1 MCVCL
6 FVYYY
11 VKSYKSSQQKIKSKG
26 RWNNKNL
33 SVPFFTVPFRLRSVK
48 HGHDATAGNE
58 QVTKLLHL
66 YTSKRQSRCSPRCT
80 PLISLMSPQR
90 KRMTDENGKRSHK
103 NRGKHHPAKV
113 VSFIFNPTFEL
124 PTGGRVGFTRRET
137 RLI

>member
-6 FVYYY
+6 FPYYY
-11 VKSYKSSQQKIKSKG
+11 VKSYKSFQQKIKSKG

-33 SVPFFTVPFRLRSVK
+33 FSPHPFKLKRVK

-66 YTSKRQSRCSPRCT
+66 YTSKRQSPCSQRYT

-90 KRMTDENGKRSHK
+90 KRMTDENGKRSYK
-103 NRGKHHPAKV
+103 NKENHHPAKV

-137 RLI
+137 LLI